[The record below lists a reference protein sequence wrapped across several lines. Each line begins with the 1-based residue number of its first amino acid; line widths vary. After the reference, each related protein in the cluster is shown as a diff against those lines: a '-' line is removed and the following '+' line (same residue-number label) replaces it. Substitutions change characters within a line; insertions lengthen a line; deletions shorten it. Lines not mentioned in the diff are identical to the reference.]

1 MHEKTISSYMLD
13 LRDFSRKVQK
23 VEYIDSHVLIRLS
36 VEDSEKISMQYE
48 DRMKEILI
56 QEKSD

>member
-1 MHEKTISSYMLD
+1 MLD
-13 LRDFSRKVQK
+13 LREFSRKVQK

-48 DRMKEILI
+48 DRMKQILI